1 MSPSYGHAA
10 IAAMLITEIHKERKF
25 RAFSELTLVIGE
37 TEYIPDISV
46 YPWRKIDYLKGDI
59 IRTKEL
65 PLLAVEILSP
75 TQRALELYEKAQ
87 QIYLPAGIKSVWI
100 VQPLA
105 HTIAVLTHDAVT
117 LRHEGIL
124 EDQTGIAL
132 DLRIIFED

>member
-25 RAFSELTLVIGE
+25 RAFSELTLMIGE

-46 YPWRKIDYLKGDI
+46 YPWRKINYLQGDVV
-59 IRTKEL
+59 RTKEL

-105 HTIAVLTHDAVT
+105 HTIVVLTHDAVT

-124 EDQTGIAL
+124 EDQTGIAI